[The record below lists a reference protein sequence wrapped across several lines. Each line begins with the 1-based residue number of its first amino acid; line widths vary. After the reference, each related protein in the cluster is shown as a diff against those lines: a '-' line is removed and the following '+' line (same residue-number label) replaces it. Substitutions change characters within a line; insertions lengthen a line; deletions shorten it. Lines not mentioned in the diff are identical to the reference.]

1 MDLMDALVPVLV
13 SGLANKQRIQN
24 MKDMLEALGL
34 NVELVGQALSKSL
47 DSDMVGTI
55 AGLQLLSSLLTT
67 K

>member
-1 MDLMDALVPVLV
+1 MDILDQLAPVLV

-24 MKDMLEALGL
+24 MKDTLEALGL
-34 NVELVGQALSKSL
+34 NVEQVGQALSKSL

-55 AGLQLLSSLLTT
+55 AGLQLLSSLL